1 MTCIRIPY
9 SNQGKFELPMTF
21 CFGSKSASLSIY
33 RGGINERDEE
43 CIVIVILEDSMS
55 SLVEVVKKIEL
66 PETYSSKL

>member
-1 MTCIRIPY
+1 
-9 SNQGKFELPMTF
+9 MTF

-33 RGGINERDEE
+33 RGGINEHDEE